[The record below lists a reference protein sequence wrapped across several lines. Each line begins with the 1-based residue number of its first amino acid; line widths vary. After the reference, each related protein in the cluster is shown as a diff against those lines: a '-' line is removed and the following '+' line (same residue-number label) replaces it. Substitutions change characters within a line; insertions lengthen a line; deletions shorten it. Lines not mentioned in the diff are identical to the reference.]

1 MGQCSPTQRR
11 KVLMHATAQRA
22 LETPGQ
28 GKKPV
33 TEDHAR
39 TALWGDS
46 PGGELQRD
54 RGQEQG
60 VKKGGPGAES
70 EELGSSR
77 REKGFKVDRL
87 IAPGNSHTV

>member
-1 MGQCSPTQRR
+1 
-11 KVLMHATAQRA
+11 MHATAQRA

-33 TEDHAR
+33 TEDHAW
-39 TALWGDS
+39 TALWGDG

-60 VKKGGPGAES
+60 VKRAGTRG
-70 EELGSSR
+70 
-77 REKGFKVDRL
+77 RE
-87 IAPGNSHTV
+87 